1 MSEHAPF
8 HAGERAVQARLGET
22 DEAARNGRALSTSIV
37 RGALPF
43 IAQQP
48 FAVLATV
55 DADGAPWASLVFGE
69 AGFLSAPDPE
79 HVQLDTTRARIP
91 GGSPWT
97 EHLERDPRL
106 GMLFIE
112 PGSRRR
118 LRVNGRARQTPNA
131 WQVDVR
137 EAYPNC
143 PKYIRRRELT
153 TELGSPSASV
163 EWRSGAQLEPAHL
176 ELIRAADTT
185 FVASAA
191 PGGELDASHRGG
203 EPGFVQVLEDPGG
216 TVLEIPDYPGNHM
229 YNTLGNFELEP
240 RAGMVFLDFTSGQ
253 VLQLSG
259 RVSVD
264 WKNPEASERTGGTE
278 RLWRFAVEHWVEHR
292 LPVNW
297 RWESFDAS
305 PYNPPAF

>member
-1 MSEHAPF
+1 MSELDPF
-8 HAGERAVQARLGET
+8 HAGERAVQERLGET
-22 DEAARNGRALSTSIV
+22 GEAARNGRALSTSIV

-48 FAVLATV
+48 FVVLATV
-55 DADGAPWASLVFGE
+55 DADGAPWASLAFGE

-79 HVQLDTTRARIP
+79 HVLLDTTRARIP
-91 GGSPWT
+91 EGSPWT
-97 EHLERDPRL
+97 EHLDHDPRL

-118 LRVNGRARQTPNA
+118 LRVNGRARRTPNA
-131 WQVDVR
+131 WLVDVR

-143 PKYIRRRELT
+143 PKYIRRRELS
-153 TELGSPSASV
+153 TELGSARESV
-163 EWRSGAQLEPAHL
+163 KWRSGAVLESAHL
-176 ELIRAADTT
+176 ELIRTADTT

-203 EPGFVQVLEDPGG
+203 ESGFVQVLENFGG

-240 RAGMVFLDFTSGQ
+240 RAGLAFLDFESGR

-259 RVSVD
+259 QVRVD
-264 WKNPEASERTGGTE
+264 WKNPEAAERTGGTE
-278 RLWRFAVEHWVEHR
+278 RLWRFTVERWVEHR
-292 LPVNW
+292 LPVSW

>member
-1 MSEHAPF
+1 MPAQDPF
-8 HAGERAVQARLGET
+8 HAGERAVQERLGEA

-55 DADGAPWASLVFGE
+55 DDQGAPWASLIFGR
-69 AGFLSAPDPE
+69 AGFLTAPDAE
-79 HVQLDTTRARIP
+79 HVTLDASRALLP
-91 GGSPWT
+91 EGAPWI
-97 EHLERDPRL
+97 EHLEQDPRL

-118 LRVNGRARQTPNA
+118 LRVNGRARTTPDG
-131 WQVDVR
+131 WRVDVR

-143 PKYIRRRELT
+143 PKYIRRRYLA
-153 TELGSPSASV
+153 TELQAAAQPA
-163 EWRSGAQLEPAHL
+163 EWRQGTALEPAQRAW
-176 ELIRAADTT
+176 IAAADTT

-203 EPGFVQVLEDPGG
+203 EPGFVRVAEGPTGD
-216 TVLEIPDYPGNHM
+216 VLEIPDYPGNHM

-240 RAGMVFLDFTSGQ
+240 RAGMVFLDFESGR

-259 RVSVD
+259 RVSID
-264 WKNPEASERTGGTE
+264 WKNPEAAERTGGTE
-278 RLWRFAVEHWVEHR
+278 RLWNFAVKRWVEHR
-292 LPVNW
+292 LPVSW
-297 RWESFDAS
+297 RWETSDAS

>member
-1 MSEHAPF
+1 MSRQDSF
-8 HAGERAVQARLGET
+8 HAGERAVQERLGET

-55 DADGAPWASLVFGE
+55 DANGAPWASLVFGE
-69 AGFLSAPDPE
+69 AGFLTAPDPE
-79 HVQLDTTRARIP
+79 HVQLDAKLARIP
-91 GGSPWT
+91 DSSPWV
-97 EHLERDPRL
+97 EHLEVDPRL

-112 PGSRRR
+112 PGTRRR
-118 LRVNGRARQTPNA
+118 LRVNGRATRTPGA
-131 WQVDVR
+131 WRVDVR

-153 TELGSPSASV
+153 TELHTDDRPAD
-163 EWRSGAQLEPAHL
+163 WRSGAELEPAHL
-176 ELIRAADTT
+176 ELIRSADTT

-203 EPGFVQVLEDPGG
+203 QPGFVQVHEDAGG

-229 YNTLGNFELEP
+229 YNTLGNFELDP
-240 RAGMVFLDFTSGQ
+240 RAGMVFLDFESGR
-253 VLQLSG
+253 VLQLTG
-259 RVSVD
+259 QVSVD
-264 WKNPEASERTGGTE
+264 WNNPGASERTGGTE
-278 RLWRFAVEHWVEHR
+278 RLWRFTVESWIEHR
-292 LPVNW
+292 VPVNW
-297 RWESFDAS
+297 RWEAFDAS